1 MLQVQLYIEGQEVEL
16 YKDESITLTQS
27 IQDVRDIQKIFTE
40 YSRTFSVPASK
51 NNNKIFKHF
60 YNYYIDGFDAR
71 KKKSAEILINYKPF
85 KKGKIKL
92 EGVSLKN
99 NEAHTY
105 RLTFFG
111 ETVTLP
117 DLLGEDRLANLG
129 QLSVFN
135 FRYND
140 TNIKAYMKDGL
151 DATLGTE
158 VIEDGIIFPLITH
171 TNRLIYDSSKDE
183 INNLYVTGSN
193 NGVPFSQLK
202 PALRVHAI
210 IKAIE
215 LEYPQLK
222 FSTDFFNE
230 NNEAY
235 YNLYMWLH
243 TKAGGIFVDQER
255 QQLFKD
261 LQVNNTKV
269 KDLIVRNTNFEIT
282 NDKPNLN
289 YELDYTVD
297 PANNSTEYNLV
308 ITQNG
313 TEFKR
318 FDNLTGYTKNGEA
331 VSSSSV
337 ADPIEVNSG
346 KFAAYIETADATTF
360 DLLIRI
366 GRRSRG
372 TVVTSSLTT
381 FADTPI
387 NILTQIPD
395 MNILD
400 FLTGLFKMF
409 NLTAYVGP
417 DGTIVV
423 KTLDSFYASS
433 SKVHD
438 FTPYIDV
445 TESQVDS
452 PIPYRQVNLGYEGLD
467 TFLAKTFKSN
477 TNKGWGTLEYNS
489 EFKLEGEVYEIEL
502 PFEHLLYERLSDAN
516 TNLFTNIQW
525 GWYVDEQQEPTS
537 GLPLLFYAIQA
548 DTGSIGVQN
557 LAGTFDTV
565 NTPYMP
571 ANSSGIW
578 SSYIKD
584 NMKQSINFHS
594 EVDEYA
600 FKSNEKTLFDT
611 YYKSYIKDLFE
622 PKKRITKLSAY
633 IPISIMHNLSL
644 ADDIVIFDK
653 QYRINTITTNFETN
667 QSELELTNILD
678 DTITILPP
686 VQIAELDIDASSGDI
701 TADSPI
707 TSDNG
712 GIQGG
717 FTEAA
722 DEEIP
727 LEIPTNTPQQ
737 TTLEACEV
745 TAATIIAD
753 QHIADASSITFRYF
767 IDRAGLLCGQENI
780 EEFGF
785 LIADA
790 QATLTASDDIDTL
803 KADNNITVRSITGTN
818 LTTGRKITA
827 ITGLNDPDTKFGRFY
842 VRTNTDPQ
850 FDEADTISTVFSA
863 STDAA
868 ISATT
873 DSTNITVDDTNSYT
887 ADFTGDLDGDGTVEA
902 TVENEFAVLHA
913 GVGRTGYATI
923 PTITEIVEGSGV
935 VQRNGGCGTVQE
947 HALFHHNG
955 ANLLPVVGD
964 RIKQLYLTSYEGGAD
979 SFGSSMYYG
988 PTLYQHVGDFA
999 VFSYAVADSNKLTTS
1014 PTLQRTSLRYNVT
1027 VSKFIV
1033 FKLSTAE
1040 VVAVYNCPVSR
1051 CDSTLYVGGG
1061 RVSAQGLSFSGSF
1074 GIRGYVSGLESYNA
1088 STGLTTKAT
1097 FIGILYSNNYNS
1109 LRNIPDNITA
1119 INDYIANGTKPTN
1132 VDFAI
1137 IEADNYNENGS
1148 QVNFDSEEWLEEG
1161 TQTVRVSVAASTYYA
1176 KMFIGWCDQTS
1187 TVSETVTVIAR

>member
-71 KKKSAEILINYKPF
+71 KKKSAEVLINYKPF

-105 RLTFFG
+105 RLTFYG

-151 DATLGTE
+151 DATLGIE
-158 VIEDGIIFPLITH
+158 IIEDGIIFPLITH
-171 TNRLIYDSSKDE
+171 TNRLIYDSSKNE
-183 INNLYVTGSN
+183 INNLFVTGSD
-193 NGVPFSQLK
+193 NGVPFGQLK

-215 LEYPQLK
+215 LEYPELK
-222 FSTDFFNE
+222 FSTDFFNKD
-230 NNEAY
+230 NEAY
-235 YNLYMWLH
+235 YNLYLWLH

-261 LQVNNTKV
+261 LQVNNKKV

-289 YELDYTVD
+289 YELDFRVD
-297 PANNSTEYNLV
+297 PANSSTEYNLV

-318 FDNLTGYTKNGEA
+318 FNSLTGDTKNGEA
-331 VSSSSV
+331 ISSGTV
-337 ADPIEVNSG
+337 ADAIEVNNG
-346 KFAAYIETADATTF
+346 KFAAYIETTDATTF
-360 DLLIRI
+360 NLTVRI
-366 GRRSRG
+366 GRRNKE
-372 TVVTSSLTT
+372 TIVTSSLTT
-381 FADTPI
+381 FSDTPI

-395 MNILD
+395 INILD

-409 NLTAYVGP
+409 NLTAFVNA

-423 KTLDSFYASS
+423 KTLDNFYASS
-433 SKVHD
+433 DKVHD

-502 PFEHLLYERLSDAN
+502 PFEHLLYERLSDPN
-516 TNLFTNIQW
+516 TSLFTNIQW
-525 GWYVDEQQEPTS
+525 GWFVDEQQEPSS
-537 GLPLLFYAIQA
+537 GMPLLFYAIQA

-557 LAGTFDTV
+557 LAGTFDVV

-571 ANSSGIW
+571 ANSSDIW
-578 SSYIKD
+578 SSYIKN

-600 FKSNEKTLFDT
+600 QRSNEKTLFDT
-611 YYKSYIKDLFE
+611 YYKTYIKDLFE

-633 IPISIMHNLSL
+633 IPISIMHDLSL

-667 QSELELTNILD
+667 KSELELTNILD

-686 VQIAELDIDASSGDI
+686 VEISEIDIDASSGDI

-717 FTEAA
+717 FTQEA

-727 LEIPTNTPQQ
+727 VDIPTNTPQQ

-745 TAATIIAD
+745 TAASISAAT
-753 QHIADASSITFRYF
+753 HISEATSINFRYN
-767 IDRAGLLCGQENI
+767 ITQAGLLCGQENI
-780 EEFGF
+780 EEYGF
-785 LIADA
+785 LIATSSS
-790 QATLTASDDIDTL
+790 TLTASNDIDTL
-803 KADNNITVRSITGTN
+803 KADSNITVRSVTGTN
-818 LTTGRKITA
+818 LTAGRKVGGVA
-827 ITGLNDPDTKFGRFY
+827 GLIDPATRYARFY

-850 FDEADTISTVFSA
+850 FDEADTISAVFSA

-868 ISATT
+868 IGATV
-873 DSTNITVDDTNSYT
+873 DSNKVTADDTNSYT
-887 ADFTGDLDGDGTVEA
+887 VDFTGDLDGDGTVEA
-902 TVENEFAVLHA
+902 TVENRFVVLHA
-913 GVGRTGYATI
+913 GIVNTGYAVI
-923 PTITEIVEGSGV
+923 PTLGEIESQNGR
-935 VQRNGGCGTVQE
+935 VQRNGGCGSVQE
-947 HALFHHNG
+947 HGIFHHNG
-955 ANLLPVVGD
+955 ANALPVVGD
-964 RIKQLYLTSYEGGAD
+964 RIKVVQKNSYEGGNESFLTNVYYEPLFSQSSFAGYYGAL
-979 SFGSSMYYG
+979 SFGLADETKRTNTT
-988 PTLYQHVGDFA
+988 TLEA
-999 VFSYAVADSNKLTTS
+999 AK
-1014 PTLQRTSLRYNVT
+1014 RYNVE
-1027 VSKFIV
+1027 VSKYLV
-1033 FKLSTAE
+1033 FDIRTAE
-1040 VVAVYNCPVSR
+1040 VVAIRDCSVPEVLLNNTFVVVNPQYPYFYSNLLETFAPAFCGRTATGGSLIEIEHNGSQLNPEIG
-1051 CDSTLYVGGG
+1051 DYVKAKGSQYTYGGG
-1061 RVSAQGLSFSGSF
+1061 RLSFPSS
-1074 GIRGYVSGLESYNA
+1074 LA
-1088 STGLTTKAT
+1088 TGAFLLLPLINKGGDPAQT
-1097 FIGILYSNNYNS
+1097 FILIQSS
-1109 LRNIPDNITA
+1109 DA
-1119 INDYIANGTKPTN
+1119 
-1132 VDFAI
+1132 
-1137 IEADNYNENGS
+1137 
-1148 QVNFDSEEWLEEG
+1148 
-1161 TQTVRVSVAASTYYA
+1161 RVLQKYRCT
-1176 KMFIGWCDQTS
+1176 
-1187 TVSETVTVIAR
+1187 